1 MSCDIRKDEIQSFI
15 DGELPDE
22 DVAALREHCMHCPD
36 CADYLREMLKLQEAV
51 QSLADEP
58 VPGGLHSKIMTAYRR
73 EKRGIMPWLRRNP
86 ALAAAAAVV
95 LLVGTV
101 LGASLGSAMGGA
113 SSAPAMELA
122 KIDEDSTQDQENVMS
137 YSLKT
142 TVAGA
147 TAAGALPQTT
157 AAQTTAAA
165 TTAAVTAATK
175 DGATAD
181 TAAGVSTDPKET
193 GAEDVSEA
201 LRALREEAEK
211 MIPEL
216 PVTEPYAFVSVVKTE
231 MIPLEFEESAMYADQ
246 EYNNEL
252 VTILCAIV
260 SKEREEEILGE
271 TLIHSSYYCDD
282 PEVYPKLTADAEN
295 GLLIM
300 IVPQGA

>member
-157 AAQTTAAA
+157 AAQTTAGAVQ
-165 TTAAVTAATK
+165 TTAATMAA
-175 DGATAD
+175 AD

-193 GAEDVSEA
+193 GAEDVSEE

-231 MIPLEFEESAMYADQ
+231 TIPLEFEESAMYADQ

-282 PEVYPKLTADAEN
+282 PAVYPKLTADAEN

>member
-1 MSCDIRKDEIQSFI
+1 
-15 DGELPDE
+15 
-22 DVAALREHCMHCPD
+22 
-36 CADYLREMLKLQEAV
+36 
-51 QSLADEP
+51 
-58 VPGGLHSKIMTAYRR
+58 
-73 EKRGIMPWLRRNP
+73 
-86 ALAAAAAVV
+86 
-95 LLVGTV
+95 
-101 LGASLGSAMGGA
+101 
-113 SSAPAMELA
+113 
-122 KIDEDSTQDQENVMS
+122 MS

-157 AAQTTAAA
+157 AAQTTAGAVQ
-165 TTAAVTAATK
+165 TTAATMAA
-175 DGATAD
+175 AD

-193 GAEDVSEA
+193 GAEDVSEE

-231 MIPLEFEESAMYADQ
+231 TIPLEFEESAMYADQ

-295 GLLIM
+295 GLLIL

>member
-73 EKRGIMPWLRRNP
+73 EKRGIIPWLRRNP

-122 KIDEDSTQDQENVMS
+122 KIDEDTTQDQENVMS

-157 AAQTTAAA
+157 AVQTTAAE
-165 TTAAVTAATK
+165 TTIA
-175 DGATAD
+175 ATAD

-193 GAEDVSEA
+193 GAENVSEE

-231 MIPLEFEESAMYADQ
+231 TIPLEFEESAMYADQ